1 MKDENFFQKYMK
13 GTALLDNIIVR
24 LGIYY
29 FATSA
34 FFAGLFSLFP
44 QIIYYIAQERARG
57 GGGKVSLDFETG
69 VVAPLGEGVE

>member
-1 MKDENFFQKYMK
+1 MKAENFFQKYMK

-29 FATSA
+29 VATIT

-44 QIIYYIAQERARG
+44 QILYY
-57 GGGKVSLDFETG
+57 
-69 VVAPLGEGVE
+69 VA